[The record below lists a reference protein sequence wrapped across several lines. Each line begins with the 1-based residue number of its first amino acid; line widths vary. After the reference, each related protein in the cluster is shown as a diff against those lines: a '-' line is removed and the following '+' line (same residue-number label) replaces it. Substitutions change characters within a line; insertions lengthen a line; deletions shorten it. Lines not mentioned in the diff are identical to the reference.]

1 MAWYVYMLRC
11 GDGSLYTGSTT
22 DVARRLREHQNG
34 TGAKYTRA
42 RPPVSLA
49 YTKRRIP
56 ARSAARHPPRRPL
69 RRPAPGGG
77 YQKAAPE
84 TEIGADRR
92 RYTMNLKKRLVLGE
106 NGSSAGK
113 LLGRITGIGPGRYN
127 RCGGS
132 VQALCHEA
140 GRMTVL

>member
-22 DVARRLREHQNG
+22 DVAVGSGSTR
-34 TGAKYTRA
+34 TGPGPNYTQ
-42 RPPVSLA
+42 RPASGVAGLH
-49 YTKRRIP
+49 RGGFG
-56 ARSAARHPPRRPL
+56 PL

>member
-11 GDGSLYTGSTT
+11 GDGSLYTGLHHRRGPSAPGAPER
-22 DVARRLREHQNG
+22 DRGQIHSRPASGVAGLHRG
-34 TGAKYTRA
+34 G
-42 RPPVSLA
+42 SG
-49 YTKRRIP
+49 
-56 ARSAARHPPRRPL
+56 PL
-69 RRPAPGGG
+69 HRPAPGGG

>member
-34 TGAKYTRA
+34 TGAKYTRT
-42 RPPVSLA
+42 RPPVTLA
-49 YTKRRIP
+49 YTEE
-56 ARSAARHPPRRPL
+56 
-69 RRPAPGGG
+69 APGGG

>member
-49 YTKRRIP
+49 YTEEAPDRSTAQRREAAIKKLPRKRKLALI
-56 ARSAARHPPRRPL
+56 
-69 RRPAPGGG
+69 
-77 YQKAAPE
+77 
-84 TEIGADRR
+84 
-92 RYTMNLKKRLVLGE
+92 MNLKKRLALGE

>member
-49 YTKRRIP
+49 YTEEVP
-56 ARSAARHPPRRPL
+56 DRSPP
-69 RRPAPGGG
+69 
-77 YQKAAPE
+77 
-84 TEIGADRR
+84 
-92 RYTMNLKKRLVLGE
+92 
-106 NGSSAGK
+106 SAGRRLSK
-113 LLGRITGIGPGRYN
+113 SCPGSGNWR
-127 RCGGS
+127 
-132 VQALCHEA
+132 
-140 GRMTVL
+140 

>member
-34 TGAKYTRA
+34 TGAKYTRT
-42 RPPVSLA
+42 RPPVTLA
-49 YTKRRIP
+49 YTEEAP
-56 ARSAARHPPRRPL
+56 DRSAAQRRE
-69 RRPAPGGG
+69 AAIK
-77 YQKAAPE
+77 KAAPE

>member
-34 TGAKYTRA
+34 TGAKYTRT
-42 RPPVSLA
+42 RPPVTLA
-49 YTKRRIP
+49 YTEEAP
-56 ARSAARHPPRRPL
+56 DRSAAQRREAAIKKLPRKR
-69 RRPAPGGG
+69 
-77 YQKAAPE
+77 K
-84 TEIGADRR
+84 
-92 RYTMNLKKRLVLGE
+92 YTMNLKKRLVLGE

>member
-1 MAWYVYMLRC
+1 MAWYVYMLCC

-49 YTKRRIP
+49 YTE
-56 ARSAARHPPRRPL
+56 
-69 RRPAPGGG
+69 
-77 YQKAAPE
+77 E

-92 RYTMNLKKRLVLGE
+92 RYTMNLKKRLALGE